1 MSLTNSMDKDSEF
14 INSLAPERLAI
25 AYLVS
30 GMVKVL
36 GFFVELKAETMF
48 YHGFKTRGSGTTALI
63 KSEIEIPNSEI
74 RSYSNPYSFNFLY
87 KVATPIFNK
96 LAASARLP

>member
-1 MSLTNSMDKDSEF
+1 MDKDSEF

-36 GFFVELKAETMF
+36 GFFVELKAETMW
-48 YHGFKTRGSGTTALI
+48 S
-63 KSEIEIPNSEI
+63 KSWKPA
-74 RSYSNPYSFNFLY
+74 
-87 KVATPIFNK
+87 VV
-96 LAASARLP
+96 